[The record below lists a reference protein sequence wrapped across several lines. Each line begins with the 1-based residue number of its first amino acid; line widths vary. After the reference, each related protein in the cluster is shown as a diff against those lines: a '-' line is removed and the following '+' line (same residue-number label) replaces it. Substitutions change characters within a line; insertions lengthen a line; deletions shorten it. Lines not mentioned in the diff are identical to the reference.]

1 VKVADGYDPS
11 RPKETL
17 GSDWALVFLDKSL
30 GSAERILSILSEP
43 PENGAKVVLG
53 GYQKDHPL
61 LLMVDAQ
68 CRIVGRFVDARDR
81 LLLRHN
87 CAATSGTSGA
97 PLLIDRDG
105 RWQIAAIEV
114 AAETGIAGGA
124 AAVPTEASTA
134 LK

>member
-11 RPKETL
+11 RPRETL
-17 GSDWALVFLDKSL
+17 GSDWALVFLDRPL

-68 CRIVGRFVDARDR
+68 CRIVGRFVDTRDR

-87 CAATSGTSGA
+87 CTATSGASGG

-105 RWQIAAIEV
+105 RWQIAAIDV
-114 AAETGIAGGA
+114 AAETGIAGGVA
-124 AAVPTEASTA
+124 GVPAEPINSF
-134 LK
+134 